1 MQGIDK
7 MFFIFLFFLTCSCS
21 DGQSTSSSGQNLKL
35 TPTISAINELEEIKI
50 FVEQLKIAVRKN
62 DSLWIAK
69 RIHYPQHVFLMT
81 SKKRTIIL
89 LKSDDLIKNYSKVFS
104 GKLKKKILN
113 QDEDKIKLDEKTGS
127 SVILGS
133 GGYMNLMYSYKDK
146 KVEILGIFPN

>member
-1 MQGIDK
+1 
-7 MFFIFLFFLTCSCS
+7 
-21 DGQSTSSSGQNLKL
+21 
-35 TPTISAINELEEIKI
+35 
-50 FVEQLKIAVRKN
+50 
-62 DSLWIAK
+62 
-69 RIHYPQHVFLMT
+69 MT